1 MRAIHLSRDARH
13 RHDLDDAADA
23 RGGLGIGDVAAARRA
38 AQRINLDRAAGRAP
52 GPPTV
57 TAGELIAIGVLHE
70 VFHRLVERYEAAIL
84 PGAVTGAVDGAHA
97 SAGRARVD
105 RTVRGLAR

>member
-13 RHDLDDAADA
+13 RHDLDDAADE
-23 RGGLGIGDVAAARRA
+23 RGGFGVAAVVEARRA
-38 AQRINLDRAAGRAP
+38 AQRITLDRAAGRAP

-84 PGAVTGAVDGAHA
+84 PGAVPGAGGGAPA
-97 SAGRARVD
+97 PAGGGA
-105 RTVRGLAR
+105 GGG